1 MKTILTL
8 AAAIAALTT
17 ASASLAQ
24 TPAGGHWVWQ
34 SRITSGPNRA
44 NLPQQVRVWITDSR
58 TEMANCNCA
67 KMKISAADCRTDMP
81 GKSATPSA
89 G

>member
-8 AAAIAALTT
+8 AATLAAFTT
-17 ASASLAQ
+17 ASTSFAQ
-24 TPAGGHWVWQ
+24 APAGGHWAWQ
-34 SRITSGPNRA
+34 SRIIPGPNRA
-44 NLPQQVRVWITDSR
+44 NLPQQVRVWIMNGG

-67 KMKISAADCRTDMP
+67 KMKMSAGDCRTAMP
-81 GKSATPSA
+81 GKSAVPSA